1 MKIVLIKGL
10 KNVGY
15 RSDVAYAVKLNLLP
29 EDILRK
35 FVDYADTIEMKV
47 DEGEVYILFIFNSIK
62 WQYVNVEIE
71 IQPEDFRLIVIGEFR
86 DDMNDT
92 GELEVFDL
100 GISREIIHTDGIAFD
115 PNKNYDN
122 IKADMLPNS
131 EEFIFNKI
139 RKIKNELRSNK
150 NK

>member
-1 MKIVLIKGL
+1 
-10 KNVGY
+10 VGY
-15 RSDVAYAVKLNLLP
+15 RSDVAYAVKLSLLP

-35 FVDYADTIEMKV
+35 FIDYADTIEMKV
-47 DEGEVYILFIFNSIK
+47 DEGEVYILFIINNIK
-62 WQYVNVEIE
+62 WPDVDLPKEVE
-71 IQPEDFRLIVIGEFR
+71 PENFRLIVIGEFR
-86 DDMNDT
+86 DDMEDT

-122 IKADMLPNS
+122 IKADILPNS

-139 RKIKNELRSNK
+139 RKIKNELRSYK
-150 NK
+150 DE